1 MPTRFRNSCFWG
13 LTPIEWHA
21 FWIGTAQATEDRAMF
36 EPHLIPEL
44 EELLNLVEAKEASRH
59 GPLNTSPPHWNDRGA
74 AFVYLPEVT

>member
-1 MPTRFRNSCFWG
+1 
-13 LTPIEWHA
+13 
-21 FWIGTAQATEDRAMF
+21 MF